1 MGAIASL
8 DYTKEERQRLAK
20 KSLDFECP
28 ECGKIASLLQEPNSL
43 SPNENNAVQEEA
55 RALASQVTMK
65 GEQQPAANDTQNSES
80 VIPDVPVVAAAPV
93 PTEQVVVVRHERQS
107 TTDGTYN
114 YIIAAI
120 IVALAILLFR
130 RFALPAVA

>member
-28 ECGKIASLLQEPNSL
+28 ECGKIACLLQEPDSL

-65 GEQQPAANDTQNSES
+65 GEQPAANDAQNSEP
-80 VIPDVPVVAAAPV
+80 VIPDVSLVAAAPV
-93 PTEQVVVVRHERQS
+93 PTEQVVVRPERQS
-107 TTDGTYN
+107 TNDGTYN